1 VVENDYKDYQ
11 TVRGHRRISQYVGW
25 GALALSMVLG
35 GCTVVPGIQMKDW
48 STEQLG
54 MSQSQAQP
62 QYQIVPI
69 TGPLILQQ
77 QREQLARLQA
87 GEQQLSRQSVQDYKY
102 RIGPQDILNVV
113 VWNHPELS
121 NPLGNFQDIQNMGR
135 LVREDGTIFYP
146 YAGVIKVSGMTIE
159 AIRNTLVE
167 RLRPYIQNP
176 QIDVRVVGFRSK
188 RVYVSGEVKQPG
200 IVPITDVPL
209 TLIEAINASGGFDE
223 RADQGTAVLTRNG
236 TRYPINLFDLY
247 NNGRGNLLL
256 QDRDVVYVPNNEANK
271 VFVMG
276 EVKKQSA
283 VYIDKGSLSL
293 ADALSQSEGIDLTT
307 ANTKEIYVIRASTPP
322 QADVEPA
329 TIQPLIYHLDA
340 HLIPS
345 LMLAGEFQLQPRDV
359 IFVSTTSVVRFN
371 RVVQQILPTIQTL
384 WYSDQL
390 LRNR

>member
-1 VVENDYKDYQ
+1 MVENDYKDYQ
-11 TVRGHRRISQYVGW
+11 TVRGHRRINQYVGW
-25 GALALSMVLG
+25 GAVALSLVLG

-54 MSQSQAQP
+54 MSQPQAQP

-77 QREQLARLQA
+77 QREQLMRLQA

-159 AIRNTLVE
+159 EIRNTLVE

-293 ADALSQSEGIDLTT
+293 ADALSQSEGIDLAT
-307 ANTKEIYVIRASTPP
+307 ANTKEIYVIRASTPL
-322 QADVEPA
+322 QADVEPT

>member
-1 VVENDYKDYQ
+1 VVQDIRMLAHGRHWLIK
-11 TVRGHRRISQYVGW
+11 RRVGL
-25 GALALSMVLG
+25 GITLLPLVLS
-35 GCTVVPGIQMKDW
+35 GCSVVPGIRMKDW
-48 STEQLG
+48 SDERWQA
-54 MSQSQAQP
+54 AQP
-62 QYQIVPI
+62 EQEQQYKIIPI

-77 QREQLARLQA
+77 RRGQLAGLQA
-87 GEQQLSRQSVQDYKY
+87 SQQQLSQQVLRDYQYKV
-102 RIGPQDILNVV
+102 GPQDILNVV

-146 YAGVIKVSGMTIE
+146 YAGVIQVKGMTVE
-159 AIRNTLVE
+159 DIRNILAQ
-167 RLRPYIQNP
+167 RLKPYIESP
-176 QIDVRVVGFRSK
+176 QVDVRVVGFRSK
-188 RVYVSGEVKQPG
+188 KVYVSGEVKQPG

-223 RADQGTAVLTRNG
+223 RADQGTAILTRDG
-236 TRYPINLFDLY
+236 VRYPINLFDLY
-247 NNGRGNLLL
+247 NSGRGNMLL
-256 QDRDVVYVPNNEANK
+256 QDRDVLYVPNNEANK

-283 VYIDKGSLSL
+283 VYIDKGSLTL
-293 ADALSQSEGIDLTT
+293 ADALSQSEGIDLTS

-322 QADVEPA
+322 QSDVEPSA
-329 TIQPLIYHLDA
+329 IEPLIYHLDA

-359 IFVSTTSVVRFN
+359 IFVSTTGIVRFN

-390 LRNR
+390 LRRR

>member
-1 VVENDYKDYQ
+1 MVENDYKDYQ

-159 AIRNTLVE
+159 EIRNTLVE

-293 ADALSQSEGIDLTT
+293 ADALSQSEGIDLAT
-307 ANTKEIYVIRASTPP
+307 ANTKEIYVIRASTPL
-322 QADVEPA
+322 QAEVEPA